1 MSAPSFRLGS
11 ERTISLRRTLVA
23 RPHAVAMGGVL
34 VLATF
39 LNCWRLEQNGEANTY
54 YAGAVHSMLQSFGN
68 FFFGSFDR
76 GGLQTVDKPPLAFW
90 VEAASAKLFGS
101 SSLSLLLPEAIA
113 GVLAVWVL
121 YLLVGRT
128 FGRTAGVVAALAL
141 AVSPVSVAIDRD
153 NNPDALF
160 VLLLVVAAYC
170 GVRAI
175 QQGRLGWL
183 LATAVVVGLAF
194 NTKMLVALVVLPG
207 IGLAYLLFAPRTLRT
222 RLWQLLAAT
231 VALVVVS
238 GSWIA
243 AVALTP
249 AANRPWI
256 SGTSSNSALSLVFGY
271 NGFGRV
277 TGQTGGTSTGRGG
290 GVLFSGT
297 PGPLRLI
304 NDAMGDQG
312 GWLLPFAIV
321 AGLAALVLAIRA
333 RDRMRLAALVVVGGW
348 FLAGAVVFSYAGG
361 IVHTYY
367 VSAIAPAIAGVV
379 GIGAVELVRA
389 VAPRDR
395 RVLLVVAAVAVA
407 LTAWLEVVLVDR
419 AGYMTWLVEVIVV
432 ASALGVAGLAVSLRR
447 ARIAAPALALALGG
461 LLLAPAV
468 WAQSTQRAAIN
479 GVTPGAGPSAVSGLV
494 SGTGGGFGFG
504 GGGGFGGG
512 RPRGGGFLGGGAG
525 APPTGGGGGFGGGAP
540 PTGGG
545 GFGGGGFGGV
555 GGTTRALSYVAAHG
569 AAARFPLIVAG
580 QQGIASQVAAG
591 GKIAAMGGFTGRET
605 VMSAAA
611 IAHLVSRGEARY
623 FLLGDGTA
631 FNGGTT
637 GASGAPGAIAAVCS
651 VVSSSTWDTGAT
663 TGGFGG
669 GSSGTLYDCAGKAD
683 ALRKAG

>member
-1 MSAPSFRLGS
+1 MSDTLHAPSVELPR
-11 ERTISLRRTLVA
+11 ERTVSLRQIAA
-23 RPHAVAMGGVL
+23 RPHAIAMGAVL
-34 VLATF
+34 ILATF
-39 LNCWRLEQNGEANTY
+39 LNCWRLEQNGDANTY
-54 YAGAVHSMLQSFGN
+54 YAGAVHSMLQGFGN

-90 VEAASAKLFGS
+90 VEAASAKVFGS

-113 GVLAVWVL
+113 GVLAVWML
-121 YLLVGRT
+121 YLVVART

-170 GVRAI
+170 GVRAV
-175 QQGRLGWL
+175 QDGRLRWL
-183 LATAVVVGLAF
+183 VWTAVAIGLAF
-194 NTKMLVALVVLPG
+194 NAKMLVALVVLPG
-207 IGLAYLLFAPRTLRT
+207 IGLAYLLLAPRTWRI
-222 RLWQLLAAT
+222 RLWHLLTAT

-238 GSWIA
+238 GWWIA

-277 TGQTGGTSTGRGG
+277 TGQSGGTSFGAGR

-321 AGLAALVLAIRA
+321 AGLAALVLALRA
-333 RDRMRLAALVVVGGW
+333 RDRMRIAAIVIVGGW
-348 FLAGAVVFSYAGG
+348 FLAGAIVFSYAGG

-367 VSAIAPAIAGVV
+367 VSAIAPPIAGLV

-389 VAPRDR
+389 VRSVRAR
-395 RVLLVVAAVAVA
+395 RALLPIAAVAIG
-407 LTAWLEVVLVDR
+407 LTAWLEVVLVQR
-419 AGYMTWLVEVIVV
+419 AGYMTWLVDVIVA
-432 ASALGVAGLAVSLRR
+432 ASAIGVVGLGFAVQRSG
-447 ARIAAPALALALGG
+447 IAAPALALALGG

-494 SGTGGGFGFG
+494 SGGGGGF
-504 GGGGFGGG
+504 GGFGGG
-512 RPRGGGFLGGGAG
+512 RPRGGF
-525 APPTGGGGGFGGGAP
+525 GGFGGGAP
-540 PTGGG
+540 PGG
-545 GFGGGGFGGV
+545 GFGGGQGGPRTGRGFGGGGGGGFGGV
-555 GGTTRALSYVAAHG
+555 GGTTQAVTYATAHG
-569 AAARFPLIVAG
+569 AASRFPLIVAG
-580 QQGIASQVAAG
+580 QQNIASMVAAG
-591 GKIAAMGGFTGRET
+591 SKIAAMGGFTGRET
-605 VMSAAA
+605 VMSAGA
-611 IAHLVSRGEARY
+611 IAHLVAAGDARY
-623 FLLGDGTA
+623 FLLGNGSA

-637 GASGAPGAIAAVCS
+637 GATGAPAAIAASCTTVPAG
-651 VVSSSTWDTGAT
+651 TWDASST
-663 TGGFGG
+663 TGGFGSG
-669 GSSGTLYDCAGKAD
+669 ASGTLYDCKGKAD
-683 ALRKAG
+683 AIRTSG

>member
-1 MSAPSFRLGS
+1 MSAPSIRLS
-11 ERTISLRRTLVA
+11 RERTLSLRRTLVA
-23 RPHAVAMGGVL
+23 RPHAIAMGGVL

-39 LNCWRLEQNGEANTY
+39 LNCWRLEQNGDANAY

-76 GGLQTVDKPPLAFW
+76 SGLQTVDKPPLAFW
-90 VEAASAKLFGS
+90 VEAASAEVFGS

-128 FGRTAGVVAALAL
+128 FGRTTGVVAALAL

-160 VLLLVVAAYC
+160 VLLLVVAAYV

-175 QQGRLGWL
+175 QQGSLRWL
-183 LATAVVVGLAF
+183 LLTAVVIGLAF

-207 IGLAYLLFAPRTLRT
+207 IGLAYLLFAPRTLRR
-222 RLWQLLAAT
+222 RLWHLLAAGG
-231 VALVVVS
+231 ALVVVS
-238 GSWIA
+238 GAWIA

-333 RDRMRLAALVVVGGW
+333 RDRVRLAALVVVGGW

-367 VSAIAPAIAGVV
+367 VSAIAPPIAGLV

-389 VAPRDR
+389 VAARER
-395 RVLLVVAAVAVA
+395 RVLLVIAGVAVA
-407 LTAWLEVVLVDR
+407 STAWLEVVLVQR
-419 AGYMTWLVEVIVV
+419 AGYMTWLVDVIVATTV
-432 ASALGVAGLAVSLRR
+432 LGVGGLMVALRR
-447 ARIAAPALALALGG
+447 ARVAVPALALALAG

-494 SGTGGGFGFG
+494 SANGGGFGF

-512 RPRGGGFLGGGAG
+512 RPRGGGFPGG
-525 APPTGGGGGFGGGAP
+525 PPRGGFGGGGGGFGG
-540 PTGGG
+540 
-545 GFGGGGFGGV
+545 V
-555 GGTTRALSYVAAHG
+555 DGTTQALTYVAAHG

-591 GKIAAMGGFTGRET
+591 SKIAAMGGFTGRET
-605 VMSAAA
+605 VMSAEA
-611 IAHLVSRGEARY
+611 IAALVSRGEARY

-637 GASGAPGAIAAVCS
+637 GASGAPGAIAAVCTA
-651 VVSSSTWDTGAT
+651 VPSSTWDAGASS
-663 TGGFGG
+663 GGFGG
-669 GSSGTLYDCAGKAD
+669 GSSGTLYDCAGQAA
-683 ALRKAG
+683 ALRRA